1 MAEFESSNSNS
12 SSGGGGGGGGGDG
25 GASGASAAMPP
36 SSTAAKT
43 NPPSSS
49 WFPVPNRRLINV
61 GVRAYTEDPSRIVT
75 ALGGEAHI
83 SDVWQQAEDIA
94 AGKHIKERDGRMEM
108 RLRPEDP
115 ECHPIL
121 ADREPSCCLLLRVTP
136 GAPGEEELE
145 ASVIGVAT
153 HEYNFKGEWL
163 LTMFA

>member
-1 MAEFESSNSNS
+1 MLCYHRSIVYDAHGHTSTQYLRFTPYSS
-12 SSGGGGGGGGGDG
+12 
-25 GASGASAAMPP
+25 
-36 SSTAAKT
+36 
-43 NPPSSS
+43 
-49 WFPVPNRRLINV
+49 VV
-61 GVRAYTEDPSRIVT
+61 
-75 ALGGEAHI
+75 
-83 SDVWQQAEDIA
+83 QDIA